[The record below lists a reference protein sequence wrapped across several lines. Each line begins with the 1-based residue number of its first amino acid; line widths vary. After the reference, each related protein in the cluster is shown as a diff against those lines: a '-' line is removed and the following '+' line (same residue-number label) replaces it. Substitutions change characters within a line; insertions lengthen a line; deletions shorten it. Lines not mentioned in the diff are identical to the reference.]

1 MHNILLGYA
10 EKLFEFCIEKDIL
23 KEKGLEETDQLIQKV
38 PILSNAGRVAGS
50 ILISFKSF
58 RAEELKNWAFYFSL
72 YCLKDLIPWN
82 YFNMWQMFV
91 RSCHRLLKPII
102 SIQEID
108 DAHSLLV
115 LFAEKFAEFEKFA
128 QYAYAF
134 VSKKLLQ
141 RIWTSLWFL
150 ILLFCAL
157 QRGSSEFLYQQT

>member
-1 MHNILLGYA
+1 M
-10 EKLFEFCIEKDIL
+10 
-23 KEKGLEETDQLIQKV
+23 IQKV
-38 PILSNAGRVAGS
+38 HIPSNVGRVAGS

-58 RAEELKNWAFYFSL
+58 RAEELKNCVLYFSL

-91 RSCHRLLKPII
+91 RSCHKLLKPTI

-115 LFAEKFAEFEKFA
+115 LFAEKFAEFEKLA

-134 VSKKLLQ
+134 VFKKMLE
-141 RIWTSLWFL
+141 RIWTSPWFL
-150 ILLFCAL
+150 VLFFFAL
-157 QRGSSEFLYQQT
+157 QRDSSEFLYQQT